1 MRNKFYTMLMGLFL
15 YGIGINA
22 QEFKLNDTVRVNQYG
37 QEVSWLSLNGEA
49 REGILSFT
57 SKDENYLFWFDN
69 RIQFDMAAFSSDT
82 YNDIGNG
89 AMIRRARFAV
99 KAVLYKNWYGELDV
113 DFAGSDIELKDA
125 YVKYTFD
132 SADFNIKAGNFKE
145 SFGMETITTSRYLTF
160 IERSFISEMDASRH
174 LGLQVNHWKDRYVL
188 SGGIHFNNVGDFE
201 EVTFSQDA
209 NKDLGI
215 DEGYSLT
222 GRAVFR
228 PIFDD
233 EKVLHLGVAGSYRT
247 PKTDAEIPYSYRLSE
262 RSHTSINRKKYID
275 TDDILDVD
283 NVSQLGLE
291 LAGAYKGF
299 MFQSEYKTEDVNRNS
314 GAETATFD
322 GFYAQA
328 GYLLFGGKYNYNKAE
343 GEFTRVNRGKSYG
356 DLEVAV
362 RYDYVNAND
371 FDAEIYGGSG
381 EGYTVGLNY
390 HFNPNV
396 KFMLNYVYNNHDRFA
411 NGKGKLY
418 VGHDSDGNLTK
429 DPFEVVE
436 SDGDAGE
443 DFGMISCRFE
453 IDF

>member
-1 MRNKFYTMLMGLFL
+1 MRNKFYTMLVGLFL

-37 QEVSWLSLNGEA
+37 QKVGWLSLNGEA

-69 RIQFDMAAFSSDT
+69 RIQFDLAAFSSDT
-82 YNDIGNG
+82 YNEIGNG

-99 KAVLYKNWYGELDV
+99 KAILYKNWYGELDV
-113 DFAGSDIELKDA
+113 DFAGGQVELKDA

-132 SADFNIKAGNFKE
+132 SGDLNIKAGHFRE
-145 SFGMETITTSRYLTF
+145 SFGMETLTTSRYLTF
-160 IERSFISEMDASRH
+160 MERSFVSKMDASRS
-174 LGLQVNHWKDRYVL
+174 LGIQVHNWKDRYIL
-188 SGGIHFNNVGDFE
+188 TGGVHFNTVSESG
-201 EVTFSQDA
+201 EVIISQNN
-209 NKDLGI
+209 NKNFGI
-215 DEGYSLT
+215 DEGYSFT
-222 GRAVFR
+222 GRAVYR
-228 PIFDD
+228 PIID
-233 EKVLHLGVAGSYRT
+233 EDKVLHLGVAGSYRT
-247 PKTDAEIPYSYRLSE
+247 PKTTAEVPYSTRFST
-262 RSHTSINRKKYID
+262 RSHSAINRKKYID

-283 NVSQLGLE
+283 NTMVFGLE
-291 LAGAYKGF
+291 LAGAYKGL
-299 MFQSEYKTEDVNRNS
+299 MFQGEYKSTEVNRMNNLES
-314 GAETATFD
+314 ATFD
-322 GFYAQA
+322 GWYAQA
-328 GYLLFGGKYNYNKAE
+328 GYLIFGGKYNYSRAD
-343 GEFTRVNRGKSYG
+343 GEFTRIQRGKSYG
-356 DLEVAV
+356 DLEAVV
-362 RYDYVNAND
+362 RYDYINTND

-381 EGYTVGLNY
+381 EGYAVGLNY
-390 HFNPNV
+390 HFNSNV